1 MTAKRL
7 ILSVCKKYIDAKN
20 SYKRLLI
27 YCFMEQ
33 GCQFPLS
40 IDDILNCYSTETIRR
55 TFQELKR
62 DGEIFVDEETQKN
75 WDKKEHKIRS
85 YYRGKKKLYF
95 PQYEEYTRPD
105 GSKGYVQI

>member
-1 MTAKRL
+1 
-7 ILSVCKKYIDAKN
+7 
-20 SYKRLLI
+20 
-27 YCFMEQ
+27 MEQ

-40 IDDILNCYSTETIRR
+40 IEDILNCYSTETIRR

-85 YYRGKKKLYF
+85 YYRGKKRKSQSIDLS
-95 PQYEEYTRPD
+95 QYVIKDQEGRTLT
-105 GSKGYVQI
+105 I